1 MRHLT
6 GLAIALALAMNPAT
20 TRAQDAWPS
29 RLITLIVPYGAG
41 GYTDVVARITAHYLQ
56 KELGKTVIAE
66 NRPGAGGIVGTQAVV
81 NAAPDGYTLCI
92 CSGGAITIAPFTQKV
107 PYDPVKDLAPI
118 GIVSSVPMVVV
129 TRKDLPVT
137 SLPEF
142 VSYAKAHPGKL
153 NYASNGAGGI
163 THYAVELFLAR
174 TGATAVH
181 IPFKGGAESIAS
193 LFSGHAD
200 FAFSNLTD
208 ALPQIKAGTVRGL
221 AVTSNERS
229 SYLPDLPTVRK
240 TVVPNFFA
248 ETWNGI
254 MAPAKTPEPIVRK
267 ISEILLRMADDPE
280 VKQGMRT
287 VGADTVKTT
296 PDQFRAMIQQE
307 IAEWKP
313 LSAEIEKK
321 K

>member
-1 MRHLT
+1 MRN
-6 GLAIALALAMNPAT
+6 LAGLALAITIAVNPGA

-29 RLITLIVPYGAG
+29 RIITLIVPYGAG

-81 NAAPDGYTLCI
+81 SAAPDGYTICV

-107 PYDPVKDLAPI
+107 AYDPVNDLKPI
-118 GIVSSVPMVVV
+118 GIVSSVPLVVV
-129 TRKDLPVT
+129 TKKELPVT
-137 SLPEF
+137 SMADF

-153 NYASNGAGGI
+153 NYASNGAGGL
-163 THYAVELFLAR
+163 THYAVELFMAR
-174 TGATAVH
+174 IGASAVH

-193 LFSGHAD
+193 LFSGHVD

-208 ALPQIKAGTVRGL
+208 ALPQIKAGRVRGL
-221 AVTSNERS
+221 AVTSKERS
-229 SYLPDLPTVRK
+229 SYLPDLPTVRE
-240 TVVPNFFA
+240 TVLPNFFA

-254 MAPAKTPEPIVRK
+254 MVPANTPEPIVRRL
-267 ISEILLRMADDPE
+267 SDILMRMADDPE
-280 VKQGMRT
+280 VKEGMRT
-287 VGADTVKTT
+287 VGADTIKTT
-296 PDQFRAMIQQE
+296 PDQFRALIQQE

-313 LSAEIEKK
+313 LSAEIGKK
-321 K
+321 